1 MKHTNLK
8 RAVNI
13 TALVLAAGL
22 LMGLFTGCPH
32 KAKEKS
38 KDLPKPE
45 VAISYTVEHLQQDF
59 EGDGYTLYERETV
72 NGKTGET
79 TSAAAKKYEG
89 FTVQTF
95 AQAEIKADSSTVVQ
109 IKYDRNII
117 TLNLDLASGTT
128 TTKLMDGNKLQG
140 RFGTRVELK
149 GLKKDS
155 NILDKWEPELPAI
168 FPASPAKIYTASWTD
183 KCRIT
188 IRGDE
193 RVAGSGSI
201 DPIPLAGN
209 KKWQNIKSDVANKVI
224 LKPEWQGSDYEVY
237 EWRLDDENGT
247 KLTDDYQ
254 IKSHITVYA
263 VINYKNFIYDATGY
277 EITGY
282 SGGQP
287 KGKIIIPKNITKIG
301 NSAFNNCTELTEVKL
316 PANFNSIG
324 QQAFSYC
331 TKLTRADLSACTS
344 LNSIGESAF
353 NNCTE
358 LTEVKLPAN
367 LNSIGQQAF
376 SYCTKL
382 TRADLSACT
391 SLNSIGNSAFNNC
404 TELTEVK
411 LPASL
416 SSIGWSAFKN
426 CTKLTRADLS
436 ACTSLNS
443 IDDLAFNNCTK
454 LTRADLSAC
463 TSLNSIGQEVFNNC
477 TELTE
482 VKLPASL
489 YSIGQK
495 AFNNCTKLTRADL
508 SACTSLNS
516 IRQETFNNCTELTEV
531 KLPASLYSI
540 EQKAFNSCTKLT
552 RADLSACTNLYSIGE
567 SAFNNCTEL
576 TEVKLPASLNSIG
589 KQAFNSCTKLTHAV
603 FLSKIGWKVYEN
615 ASYTIQVGFVAPPD
629 LADTSKAAKYLR
641 ETIDNGGYSDT
652 YWKKN

>member
-316 PANFNSIG
+316 PAN
-324 QQAFSYC
+324 
-331 TKLTRADLSACTS
+331 
-344 LNSIGESAF
+344 
-353 NNCTE
+353 
-358 LTEVKLPAN
+358 

-463 TSLNSIGQEVFNNC
+463 TSLNSIGQEV
-477 TELTE
+477 
-482 VKLPASL
+482 
-489 YSIGQK
+489 
-495 AFNNCTKLTRADL
+495 
-508 SACTSLNS
+508 
-516 IRQETFNNCTELTEV
+516 FNNCTELTEV